1 MGSPDPMRRDDTEP
15 VPHPSPVVRW
25 VLLIVGLAAVAL
37 GVVGAFL
44 PVLPT
49 TPFLLV
55 GAACFA
61 RASPRLHRRLA
72 ASKTFGPTLAEW
84 RRHRAIAWRT
94 KCYALVLMSLSIAV
108 SAIFVVEAWWG
119 KAALVAL
126 GAAVGTWLWN
136 IPSRDRPASAKAG
149 GPQARR

>member
-1 MGSPDPMRRDDTEP
+1 MSSTDPAHRDHADP
-15 VPHPSPVVRW
+15 VPHRSPVVRW
-25 VLLIVGLAAVAL
+25 VLLVVGLVAVAL

-72 ASKTFGPTLAEW
+72 ESKTFGPTLAEW

-108 SAIFVVEAWWG
+108 SAIFFVEPWWG
-119 KAALVAL
+119 KVAL
-126 GAAVGTWLWN
+126 LALGVAVGTWLWH
-136 IPSRDRPASAKAG
+136 IPSRDRPAGATAG
-149 GPQARR
+149 GRPRRR